1 MKPKYLTLEEIEQ
14 CANNIVKEVDLS
26 STIRD
31 KFRYLSA
38 PLICRYAYYTIAREQ
53 MRNKTAKMHTLQ
65 DIGRR
70 IGFDHATVHHG
81 MSSLESLMKS
91 KKTDVIDL
99 VARVRKECQEFY
111 DKKYINEEINK
122 ECKSL
127 LIGLYAA

>member
-53 MRNKTAKMHTLQ
+53 MSGNRKAHSLQ
-65 DIGRR
+65 SIGSL
-70 IGFDHATVHHG
+70 IGFNHSTVING
-81 MSSLESLMKS
+81 IGALASLVAS
-91 KKTDVIDL
+91 KKEGAPEL
-99 VARVRKECQEFY
+99 FARVIKECDEFL
-111 DKKYINEEINK
+111 KNKYETYELNI